1 MYMYIYISYVYVCV
15 YSWGCMS
22 HSQYMPLFKNI
33 YNDKEINYF
42 LIVNIKKNCKYLH

>member
-1 MYMYIYISYVYVCV
+1 MCV
-15 YSWGCMS
+15 SSWWCMS

-42 LIVNIKKNCKYLH
+42 LIVNI